1 LVGQLIK
8 IYLVSVRKRAEQAKI
23 FSSILNHDILIKVKE
38 MLEDSQAEFKYRV
51 GPNKSSERRN

>member
-38 MLEDSQAEFKYRV
+38 MLEDSQAEFKRV
-51 GPNKSSERRN
+51 TALGKSADK